1 MLDHA
6 TVPSQWKLGEI
17 SPVHKKDCNI
27 MKSNYQPISIS
38 PSMSKVFERLIHNRF
53 GPYSED
59 LYYKLVFAYR
69 KGYGCDT
76 SLLTLTEQ
84 YFRVIDGT

>member
-1 MLDHA
+1 
-6 TVPSQWKLGEI
+6 
-17 SPVHKKDCNI
+17 

-38 PSMSKVFERLIHNRF
+38 PSLSKVFERLIRNRV

-59 LYYKLVFAYR
+59 LYHKLVFAYR

-84 YFRVIDGT
+84 YYKVREQVMDIPGCPTEKHYS